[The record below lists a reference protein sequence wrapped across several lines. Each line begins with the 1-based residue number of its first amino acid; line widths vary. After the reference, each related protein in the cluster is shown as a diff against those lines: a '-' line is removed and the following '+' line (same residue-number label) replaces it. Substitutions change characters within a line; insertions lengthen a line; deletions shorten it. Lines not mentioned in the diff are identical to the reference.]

1 MMATP
6 KTKLAEALW
15 AGRGVLTAECCPPAA
30 WDSDVVQAAVAPLP
44 ESLDAIVVAD
54 NPDGVRGSALATAA
68 VLAAAGREPILTMT
82 TRDRN
87 RIALE
92 SDVLGAACLGVG
104 GILCVSGDHQSL
116 GVCPEAAG
124 AYDIDSIQFSLAVR
138 RMVAEGL
145 SFDGRELDAA
155 PKFLLCAVVQPYLR
169 PMGLNMI
176 RFRKKITAG
185 ARVVFTQAVFDVAGF
200 KEWLGVVDQAGIGEH
215 ASIIASVLPL
225 TGAAEARQLQARGTY
240 GPVGDE
246 VIARIEG
253 ASDPAAEGV
262 AICAEVAAELKGLE
276 SLAGIH
282 ILCGGCEGTAA
293 KVIEQAGLTA
303 A

>member
-1 MMATP
+1 MTTP
-6 KTKLAEALW
+6 KTRLGEALR
-15 AGRGVLTAECCPPAA
+15 AGRSVLTAECRPPAA
-30 WDSDVVQAAVAPLP
+30 CDADAVRAVTASLP
-44 ESLDAIVVAD
+44 GSLDAIVVAD
-54 NPDGVRGSALATAA
+54 NPNGVRGSALATAA
-68 VLAAAGREPILTMT
+68 ILAAQDQQPILTMT

-104 GILCVSGDHQSL
+104 GILCVSGDHQGL

-138 RMVAEGL
+138 RMVVEGVG
-145 SFDGRELDAA
+145 FDGQELDAA
-155 PKFLLCAVVQPYLR
+155 PQLLLCTVVQPYLR

-176 RFRKKITAG
+176 RLKKKIAAG
-185 ARVVFTQAVFDVAGF
+185 TKVVFTQAVFDVAGL
-200 KEWLGVVDQAGIGEH
+200 KEWLGAVAQAGLGQQV
-215 ASIIASVLPL
+215 SIIASVLPL

-240 GPVGDE
+240 GPVSDD

-262 AICAEVAAELKGLE
+262 AICAEVATELKDLK

-303 A
+303 V